1 MENFVFLCI
10 ALLWLVFGSIPLFGI
25 KRFDLIIIANI
36 NRKFTFHLETL
47 ITTVSS
53 EPVMYEAEIFV
64 KFQLIRA
71 KRGINLSR
79 YNTNNYCHN
88 KSC

>member
-1 MENFVFLCI
+1 MENFIFLCI
-10 ALLWLVFGSIPLFGI
+10 ALFWLVLGSIPFFGI

-36 NRKFTFHLETL
+36 NPKFIIHLETL

-64 KFQLIRA
+64 TFQLIRA

-79 YNTNNYCHN
+79 YNINNYCHN
-88 KSC
+88 KTC

>member
-10 ALLWLVFGSIPLFGI
+10 ALFWLVFGSIPLFGI